1 MTFDLRKAQ
10 KNMMFRFFI
19 LVMVAA
25 QLARAADIPS
35 NSLTLAEARE
45 IARKQHPKI
54 SVANLTAL
62 AARQVTKEVQ
72 SSLLPSIFGY
82 VTAVGNADPNN
93 TRIAA
98 GGLNNPLIYEREA
111 QGVSISQ
118 IITDFGRSWDLT
130 KSARLRERSEKMNVD
145 ATRAQILLEV
155 DNAFF
160 STLES
165 QSVLQVAQE
174 TVSNRAFILE
184 QIQALASN
192 KMRSEL
198 DVSFASVDYDQAKIL
213 RAKAQID
220 VQTSFAVFS
229 DVLGEPRSKTYRLSD
244 EPPPTYVTNNTS
256 ALILEA
262 LAQRPDLVQA
272 RYQRDAAQEFARAQG
287 KLNYPTLSAVGT
299 AGEIATGNSHLGPD
313 YAAAGINLTLPLY
326 EGGLNAGL
334 RREAQL
340 RAKAADE
347 TVRDQ
352 ENNIVRDVE
361 VTSLNLDYAWQ
372 RLALTEELLR
382 NANQALELSRA
393 RFKGG
398 ISSIIELSQAE
409 LNQTSAQI
417 AEAGARFAYQ
427 IQHSALDFQLGRLR
441 Y

>member
-1 MTFDLRKAQ
+1 MKFC
-10 KNMMFRFFI
+10 FFI
-19 LVMVAA
+19 LVMVTAHLA
-25 QLARAADIPS
+25 QADDEPT
-35 NSLTLAEARE
+35 NSMTLAQARE
-45 IARKQHPKI
+45 IALKQHPKI

-72 SSLLPSIFGY
+72 SSMLPSIFGY
-82 VTAVGNADPNN
+82 ATAVGNADPNN

-118 IITDFGRSWDLT
+118 MITDFGHSWDLT
-130 KSARLRERSEKMNVD
+130 KSARLRERSEQMNVA

-165 QSVLQVAQE
+165 QSVLEVAQE
-174 TVSNRAFILE
+174 TVRARQIVLE
-184 QIQALASN
+184 QTQALATN

-213 RAKAQID
+213 LAKAQID
-220 VQTSFAVFS
+220 VQAGFAVFS
-229 DVLGEPRSKTYRLSD
+229 TVLGEPRAKTYRLSD
-244 EPPPTYVTNNTS
+244 EPLATYVTNNFS

-262 LAQRPDLVQA
+262 LAQRPDLVQS

-287 KLNYPTLSAVGT
+287 KLNYPTLSAVGA
-299 AGEIATGNSHLGPD
+299 AGEIPTGNSHLGPD

-326 EGGLNAGL
+326 EGGLNAAL

-340 RAKAADE
+340 RAKAAEE
-347 TVRDQ
+347 TLRDQ
-352 ENNIVRDVE
+352 EDNVVRDVQ

-372 RLALTEELLR
+372 RLALTDQLLR
-382 NANQALELSRA
+382 NANQALELSQA
-393 RFKGG
+393 RFKSG

-417 AEAGARFAYQ
+417 AAADARYDYQ
-427 IQHSALDFQLGRLR
+427 IQRSALDFQLGRLR
-441 Y
+441 

>member
-1 MTFDLRKAQ
+1 MKTVLCLAL
-10 KNMMFRFFI
+10 
-19 LVMVAA
+19 LVCAA
-25 QLARAADIPS
+25 SSLRAADAS
-35 NSLTLAEARE
+35 TNSLTLAQARE
-45 IARKQHPKI
+45 IALKQHPKI

-62 AARQVTKEVQ
+62 AARQATKEVQ
-72 SSLLPSIFGY
+72 AAMLPSIFGY
-82 VTAVGNADPNN
+82 ATAVGNADPNN

-98 GGLNNPLIYEREA
+98 GGLDNPLIYEREA

-118 IITDFGRSWDLT
+118 LITDFGRSWDLT
-130 KSARLRERSEKMNVD
+130 KSARLRERSEKMNED

-165 QSVLQVAQE
+165 QSVLEVAEQ
-174 TVSNRAFILE
+174 TVRARQLVFE
-184 QIQALASN
+184 QTQALATN

-213 RAKAQID
+213 LAKAQMD
-220 VQTSFAVFS
+220 VQAGFAVFS
-229 DVLGEPRSKTYRLSD
+229 TVLGEPRAKTYHLSD
-244 EPPPTYVTNNTS
+244 EPLAAYVTNNS
-256 ALILEA
+256 SSLILEA
-262 LAQRPDLVQA
+262 LAQRPDLLQS

-287 KLNYPTLSAVGT
+287 KLNYPTLSALGA
-299 AGEIATGNSHLGPD
+299 AGEVATGNSHLGPD
-313 YAAAGINLTLPLY
+313 YAAAGVNLTLPLY

-340 RAKAADE
+340 RARAADE
-347 TVRDQ
+347 ALRDQ
-352 ENNIVRDVE
+352 EDNVARDVQI
-361 VTSLNLDYAWQ
+361 TSLNLDYAWQ

-382 NANQALELSRA
+382 NANQALELSQA

-417 AEAGARFAYQ
+417 ATAAARYQYQ
-427 IQHSALDFQLGRLR
+427 IQRSALDFQLGRLR
-441 Y
+441 

>member
-1 MTFDLRKAQ
+1 MK
-10 KNMMFRFFI
+10 FRFFVLI
-19 LVMVAA
+19 MVAA
-25 QLARAADIPS
+25 QLARAADIPT
-35 NSLTLAEARE
+35 NSLTLAEARDL
-45 IARKQHPKI
+45 ALKQHPKI

-62 AARQVTKEVQ
+62 AARQVTKEVH
-72 SSLLPSIFGY
+72 SSMLPSIFGY
-82 VTAVGNADPNN
+82 ATAVGNADPNN

-98 GGLNNPLIYEREA
+98 GGLNNPFIYEREA

-118 IITDFGRSWDLT
+118 LITDFGRSWDLT

-165 QSVLQVAQE
+165 QSVLEVAQE
-174 TVSNRAFILE
+174 TVRARQLVLE
-184 QIQALASN
+184 EIQALATN
-192 KMRSEL
+192 KMRSDL

-213 RAKAQID
+213 LAKAQID
-220 VQTSFAVFS
+220 VQASFAVFS
-229 DVLGEPRSKTYRLSD
+229 TVLGEPRAKTYHLSD
-244 EPPPTYVTNNTS
+244 EPLPVYVTNNSS

-272 RYQRDAAQEFARAQG
+272 RYQRDAAREFARAQG
-287 KLNYPTLSAVGT
+287 KLNYPTISAVGA
-299 AGEIATGNSHLGPD
+299 AGEIPTGNSHLGPD
-313 YAAAGINLTLPLY
+313 YAAAGVNLTLPLY

-334 RREAQL
+334 PREAQL
-340 RAKAADE
+340 RAEAADE

-352 ENNIVRDVE
+352 ENNIARDVQ

-382 NANQALELSRA
+382 NANQALELSQA
-393 RFKGG
+393 RLKGG

-417 AEAGARFAYQ
+417 DAAAARYQYQ
-427 IQHSALDFQLGRLR
+427 IQRSALDFQLGRLR
-441 Y
+441 

>member
-1 MTFDLRKAQ
+1 MK
-10 KNMMFRFFI
+10 FRLFI
-19 LVMVAA
+19 LVMMTL
-25 QLARAADIPS
+25 QLARAADAPT
-35 NSLTLAEARE
+35 NSLTLAEAR
-45 IARKQHPKI
+45 ALALKQHPKI

-72 SSLLPSIFGY
+72 SSMLPSIFGY
-82 VTAVGNADPNN
+82 VTAAGNADPNN

-98 GGLNNPLIYEREA
+98 GGLNNPIIYEREA

-130 KSARLRERSEKMNVD
+130 KSARIRERSAKMNVD
-145 ATRAQILLEV
+145 ATQAQILLEV

-174 TVSNRAFILE
+174 TVRTRGLILE
-184 QIQALASN
+184 QVGTLATN

-198 DVSFASVDYDQAKIL
+198 DVSFASVDYDQARIL
-213 RAKAQID
+213 LAKAQMD
-220 VQTSFAVFS
+220 VQASFAVLS
-229 DVLGEPRSKTYRLSD
+229 DVLGEPHSKTYRLSD
-244 EPPPTYVTNNTS
+244 EPMPVYVTNNSS

-272 RYQRDAAQEFARAQG
+272 RYQRDAAQEYARAQG

-299 AGEIATGNSHLGPD
+299 AGEIPTGNSHLGPD
-313 YAAAGINLTLPLY
+313 YAAAGINVTLPLY
-326 EGGLNAGL
+326 EGGLNAGI

-340 RAKAADE
+340 RAKAAEE

-352 ENNIVRDVE
+352 EDNVVRDVQ

-372 RLALTEELLR
+372 QLALTDALLR
-382 NANQALELSRA
+382 NANEALELSQA
-393 RFKGG
+393 RLKGG
-398 ISSIIELSQAE
+398 LGSIIELSQSE

-417 AEAGARFAYQ
+417 AAASARYQYQ
-427 IQHSALDFQLGRLR
+427 IQRSALDFQLGRLR
-441 Y
+441 

>member
-1 MTFDLRKAQ
+1 MK
-10 KNMMFRFFI
+10 FRFFVLI
-19 LVMVAA
+19 MVAA
-25 QLARAADIPS
+25 QLARAADIPT
-35 NSLTLAEARE
+35 NSLTLAEARDL
-45 IARKQHPKI
+45 ALKQHPKI

-62 AARQVTKEVQ
+62 AARQVTKEVH
-72 SSLLPSIFGY
+72 SSMLPSIFGY
-82 VTAVGNADPNN
+82 ATAVGNADPNN

-111 QGVSISQ
+111 QGISISQ
-118 IITDFGRSWDLT
+118 LITDFGRSWDLT

-165 QSVLQVAQE
+165 QSVLEVAQE
-174 TVSNRAFILE
+174 TVRARQLVLE
-184 QIQALASN
+184 EIQALATN
-192 KMRSEL
+192 KMRSDL

-213 RAKAQID
+213 LAKAQID
-220 VQTSFAVFS
+220 VEASFAVFS
-229 DVLGEPRSKTYRLSD
+229 TVLGEPRAKTYHLSD
-244 EPPPTYVTNNTS
+244 EPLPVYVTNNSS

-272 RYQRDAAQEFARAQG
+272 RYQRDAAREFARAQG
-287 KLNYPTLSAVGT
+287 KLNYPTISAVGA
-299 AGEIATGNSHLGPD
+299 AGEIPTGNSHLGPD
-313 YAAAGINLTLPLY
+313 YAAAGVNLTLPLY

-352 ENNIVRDVE
+352 ENNIARDVQ

-382 NANQALELSRA
+382 NANQALELSQA
-393 RFKGG
+393 RLKGG

-417 AEAGARFAYQ
+417 DAAAARYQYQ
-427 IQHSALDFQLGRLR
+427 IQRSALDFQLGRLR
-441 Y
+441 